1 MRSETPLAR
10 RRWIGFVGW
19 SLLLYGTA
27 MIFLQT
33 EVALKLAR
41 GVMGYAGWLWG
52 GMADLPT
59 AWSGPTDID
68 APERAG
74 YALLTLHL
82 PLLPWAA
89 WVIGAFTL
97 IWAVRV
103 IPSTDIDMGGAES
116 VAGVPAP
123 TNRRISLLL
132 AVAGLLV
139 ALAAGAWLRGSH
151 LLPGAEGQWPGSNFD
166 EMVYYTQTA
175 IFTQGHPAYRDTF
188 MAHPPGVVW
197 AFTPAL
203 VLEKAWGGAAAFV
216 AARQWLLL
224 YSILAIPLVWACARK
239 LGGTASAAVS
249 AIVLALDGKAAFAPE
264 SDRRLPNVG
273 VLETL
278 VNVTSLAAFA
288 FYLYAPDDPRRRSRW
303 VFGAGL
309 LAGMSAMCKIP
320 GIALLMAL
328 LLYTLANRQVRDAR
342 WLAAGGVVGAGALA
356 IPFFAAAPGQM
367 IRQVIFFQLLRP
379 QEVRAEIDQ
388 AARVAAY
395 PEAQLTFLLAGLG
408 MLAIAY
414 MLWRWWHGEAQGAE
428 LWALPAFWAAPV
440 VAVFIV
446 SRSFHSQYYT
456 QWVPPLALLAG
467 AITSRHLWKAVTSG
481 KVAAAATLG
490 VLALPL
496 LVTQWRVASYT
507 TFDTVYQPTGQA
519 LRRNLGPGQQAMAFD
534 PGYTF
539 AAGVPPARIPL
550 DGGYIVDTAGFTVY
564 TAEGLDRA
572 PWGDLLRGVFSFKGE
587 RNEEDILKEPQ
598 AQSALLAGAVGP
610 QAVVLDQKIALPK
623 LTSQSVRLLEGIST
637 SRQDVDY
644 AALLRTN
651 APPPTPLSGL
661 PLTLAASTLARLS
674 ADMKPT
680 VGVGRVDVG
689 ASDAIQL
696 GLYWRPTGYP
706 AGDYRIVV
714 RIARS
719 ESKETAKQ
727 IDTAPA
733 EGTEETSKWRPGFV
747 YPDIRNIPLSA
758 IAAGSY
764 TIFIRAYDPRSSAST
779 QEVQLPQR
787 VQIK

>member
-1 MRSETPLAR
+1 M
-10 RRWIGFVGW
+10 GW
-19 SLLLYGTA
+19 ALLLYGTT

-52 GMADLPT
+52 GMSDLPT

-74 YALLTLHL
+74 YALLTLRL

-89 WVIGAFTL
+89 WVIGALTL
-97 IWAVRV
+97 IWAARS
-103 IPSTDIDMGGAES
+103 IPPGNTDMDSVES
-116 VAGVPAP
+116 VALEPKHN
-123 TNRRISLLL
+123 NRRISLLVAL
-132 AVAGLLV
+132 AGLLV
-139 ALAAGAWLRGSH
+139 ALAAGAWLRSSH
-151 LLPGAEGQWPGSNFD
+151 LLPGADGRWPGSNFD

-203 VLEKAWGGAAAFV
+203 LLEKAWGGTAAFV
-216 AARQWLLL
+216 AARQWLFI
-224 YSILAIPLVWACARK
+224 YSILAIPLVWVCARK
-239 LGGTASAAVS
+239 LGSAASAAVS
-249 AIVLALDGKAAFAPE
+249 AIVIALDGKAAFAPE

-288 FYLYAPDDPRRRSRW
+288 LYLYAPSDPRRRSRW

-320 GIALLMAL
+320 GVALLLAL
-328 LLYTLANRQVRDAR
+328 LLYALTNRQLREAL
-342 WLAAGGVVGAGALA
+342 WLAAGGIVGAGALA
-356 IPFFAAAPGQM
+356 IPFFVAAPGQM
-367 IRQVIFFQLLRP
+367 IRQAIFFQLLRP
-379 QEVRAEIDQ
+379 QEVRANIDQ

-414 MLWRWWHGEAQGAE
+414 MLWRWWRGEVQYAVQ
-428 LWALPAFWAAPV
+428 WVLPALWAAPV

-467 AITSRHLWKAVTSG
+467 AVASRQLWKTITPE
-481 KVAAAATLG
+481 KVAAAAVLG

-496 LVTQWRVASYT
+496 LITQWRVASYIT
-507 TFDTVYQPTGQA
+507 YDTVYQPTGQE
-519 LRRNLGPGQQAMAFD
+519 LRRSLAPGEQAMAFD

-539 AAGVPPARIPL
+539 AAGVPPARVPL

-572 PWGDLLRGVFSFKGE
+572 PWGDLLRDVFSFKRE
-587 RNEEDILKEPQ
+587 RNEEDVLKEPQ
-598 AQSALLAGAVGP
+598 AQAALLAGAVGP
-610 QAVVLDQKIALPK
+610 QAVVLDQKIAIPK
-623 LTSQSVRLLEGIST
+623 LTSQSVRLLESTST
-637 SRQDVDY
+637 SRQDIDY
-644 AALLRTN
+644 ATLLRTN
-651 APPPTPLSGL
+651 APQASALSGL

-680 VGVGRVDVG
+680 VSEGSVKAG

-714 RIARS
+714 RIASLQSR
-719 ESKETAKQ
+719 ETAKQ
-727 IDTAPA
+727 IDTAPG
-733 EGTEETSKWRPGFV
+733 EGTQQTSQWRPGFV
-747 YPDIRNIPLSA
+747 YPDIRNIPLSG

-764 TIFIRAYDPRSSAST
+764 ILFIRAYDPKSSASS

-787 VQIK
+787 VQVK